1 MTTVLTGVAN
11 RPRSI
16 VRRITL
22 IVEGFHD
29 ATTIRAICETP
40 DLAGCVTRID
50 QLSGLSRPQDRDSKL
65 NTFLNTRL
73 NERGVD
79 AVGLVVDADDDP
91 DRVKR
96 RLRRLIVLKNTTPE
110 SDPNAKPEDG
120 YVATY
125 RVGTVRKKFGL
136 WIMPD
141 NCRSGQLED
150 FVIRMIPDTDRV
162 EQPAREFIGDLPE
175 EIVDNAS
182 HKAAKHIAH
191 AWLSAYFPGW
201 SFDDALKSG
210 QLVHSSD
217 DPVLGAFKRW
227 LRRLA
232 R

>member
-1 MTTVLTGVAN
+1 MNVIL
-11 RPRSI
+11 
-16 VRRITL
+16 
-22 IVEGFHD
+22 VEGFHD
-29 ATTIRAICETP
+29 AALVSAICAQVFADREF
-40 DLAGCVTRID
+40 RIE
-50 QLSGLSRPQDRDSKL
+50 QIGGLPRPTNDDA
-65 NTFLNTRL
+65 RL
-73 NERGVD
+73 NSIVTAWILIGEVES
-79 AVGLVVDADDDP
+79 VGLVVDADDDP

-141 NCRSGQLED
+141 NCRAGQLED

-191 AWLSAYFPGW
+191 AWLSAYYPGW

-210 QLVHSSD
+210 QLVYSSD